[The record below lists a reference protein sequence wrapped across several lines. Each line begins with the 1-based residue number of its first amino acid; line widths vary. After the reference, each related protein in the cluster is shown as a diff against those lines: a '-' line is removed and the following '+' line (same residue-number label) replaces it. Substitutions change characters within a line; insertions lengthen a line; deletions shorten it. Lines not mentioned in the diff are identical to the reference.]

1 MKWLGFLLP
10 RSLRARLILL
20 VLGSVL
26 VAQALTLYTLA
37 LHQQS
42 QIQAAA
48 TNLLVTSITTLQSTL
63 SMVQPGHRERFVR
76 HTSQGQWQLLQRPPP
91 REARFQSEEGLEPFP
106 AGAQHLRQSLR
117 KLARD
122 VNRALGSSAR
132 VAVSADPQPFLYV
145 SIGSS
150 GPLQWLKIPLDRVD
164 PPLTGKTVAWWLTG
178 LVGLLLIA
186 VGFSWH
192 ISRPITRLLK
202 ATDDLAKG
210 NPQPVEPSGPAET
223 RQLGARF
230 NAMLDSLRQAQQSQ
244 RALLA
249 GLPHDLKGPLA
260 RMALRIEMTDD
271 ESLKEGLRRDLHDM
285 QQMVEQFLH
294 FLRGQDA
301 DRLSCQPLQ
310 LDQWLAEQVSEAQA
324 LGEPVQWV
332 GERPSLNVNADP
344 VALGRL
350 LSNLISNALEHGQ
363 PPVEVSLRSLGPNE
377 VAFCVSD
384 HGPGIDAS
392 DRARA
397 FEPFERLDAARTRT
411 GNVGLG
417 LSLAKGIA
425 LAHGGRIELDQ
436 AAGGGLAARVVLP
449 RLVS

>member
-26 VAQALTLYTLA
+26 VAQALTLYALA
-37 LHQQS
+37 LHQQT

-63 SMVQPGHRERFVR
+63 SMVPPGHRERFVR
-76 HTSQGQWQLLQRPPP
+76 NTSQGQWQLLQRPPP
-91 REARFQSEEGLEPFP
+91 REARFQSDDGLDPFP
-106 AGAQHLRQSLR
+106 AGSQHLRQSLR

-122 VNRALGSSAR
+122 VNRALGGSAR

-145 SIGSS
+145 SIGQPGST
-150 GPLQWLKIPLDRVD
+150 QWLKIPLDRVD
-164 PPLTGKTVAWWLTG
+164 PPLTRTTVGWWLAG
-178 LVGLLLIA
+178 LAGLLLIA

-230 NAMLDSLRQAQQSQ
+230 NAMLDSLRQSQQSQ

-301 DRLSCQPLQ
+301 DRLSCEPLR
-310 LDQWLAEQVSEAQA
+310 LDQWLSERISESQA

-332 GERPSLNVNADP
+332 GDKPTVTVSADP

-350 LSNLISNALEHGQ
+350 LSNLISNALEHGR
-363 PPVEVSLRSLGPNE
+363 PPVEVSLRALGADE
-377 VAFCVSD
+377 VEFSVSD
-384 HGPGIDAS
+384 HGPGIAAK

-425 LAHGGRIELDQ
+425 IAHGGRLELDQ
-436 AAGGGLAARVVLP
+436 AASGGLSARVVLP
-449 RLVS
+449 RLV